1 VNISPRLV
9 VVALV
14 LLVLPALVT
23 ALFLA
28 RQVRWAVAPGAQPG
42 GTIAGR
48 IAPVGAVPNGLALEG
63 LAVVIVGVP
72 HDGPDRTSEL
82 RGRTTADGPSRT
94 VAEGTTDAGGRF
106 TIAVPPIE
114 GHYELRISGGGWQTS
129 IVPVTLIDKADQE
142 TVVAVRPAARLELKF
157 TRRSGEPVRG
167 GEWTLEG
174 TLNRSW
180 FSAWTG
186 AQFARDGRF
195 SGPDF
200 VVEGLPPIPM
210 RAWIRLDGG
219 DRTELVIDLV
229 VGANRHAVEL

>member
-1 VNISPRLV
+1 V

-42 GTIAGR
+42 GNIAGR
-48 IAPVGAVPNGLALEG
+48 LAPIGVVPSGTTLEG
-63 LAVVIVGVP
+63 VAVAIVGVP
-72 HDGPDRTSEL
+72 HDGPDRPSEV
-82 RGRTTADGPSRT
+82 RGRTTADGPART

-106 TIAVPPIE
+106 TLEVPPID
-114 GHYELRISGGGWQTS
+114 GHYEVRVFGGGWQS
-129 IVPVTLIDKADQE
+129 SVVPVTLLDGAGHE
-142 TVVAVRPAARLELKF
+142 TIVPVRPAARLELKF
-157 TRRSGEPVRG
+157 TRRSGAPVRG

-195 SGPDF
+195 SGPDI

-219 DRTELVIDLV
+219 ERTELVIDLA
-229 VGANRHAVEL
+229 VGTNRHTVEL